1 MATVVEAIGTGSTGA
16 GLFSEREQEGFAPH
30 SPHPAGVEANTTG
43 DEVPKQAVS
52 PERIVDYIAD
62 PETIESNRRLMSALG
77 IAVVIILVQSA
88 FNLTLYLRRPDRI
101 VVDRTAGGDR
111 VVTMNNREYGLTDSV
126 SFTPDELTAGDKKY
140 LASLFVKLYYG
151 NNPDIR
157 DRQLNEA
164 IGLMVASRGRE
175 LFEYLRR
182 NRVLEQ
188 QATESW
194 QARWTEQQ
202 VWVDQSD
209 PFTVH
214 IIGTQ
219 NLTRVIS
226 QRPVE
231 ETHQLNLT
239 VRLAR
244 DELGRDDRN
253 RRTGYQIT
261 WFGWD
266 ELQNAPAAATTAT
279 TSTTTAAPPPS
290 RTAANGGGSRSN
302 SNARPSGT

>member
-1 MATVVEAIGTGSTGA
+1 MATATETTNAQRAGV
-16 GLFSEREQEGFAPH
+16 GLFDKKSLDGDAAQARPKLPTDLEQEDADRALSH
-30 SPHPAGVEANTTG
+30 SA
-43 DEVPKQAVS
+43 
-52 PERIVDYIAD
+52 ERIVDYVAD
-62 PETIESNRRLMSALG
+62 PDTVESNRRLIGALG
-77 IAVVIILVQSA
+77 VCVIIILVQAA

-111 VVTMNNREYGLTDSV
+111 VVVMNNREYGLTDNVGFS
-126 SFTPDELTAGDKKY
+126 PDEPTAGDKKF
-140 LASLFVKLYYG
+140 LVSRFLELYYG

-164 IGLMVASRGRE
+164 IQLMVAARGRE
-175 LFEYLRR
+175 FFEYLRR

-188 QATESW
+188 QSAESW

-202 VWVDQSD
+202 IWVDQSD

-214 IIGTQ
+214 VIGTQ
-219 NLTRVIS
+219 ALTRVIN

-239 VRLAR
+239 VKVAR

-253 RRTGYQIT
+253 RRSGYQIT
-261 WFGWD
+261 WFGWE
-266 ELQNAPAAATTAT
+266 ELQNAQGSQASSQPTTGGATT
-279 TSTTTAAPPPS
+279 TTT
-290 RTAANGGGSRSN
+290 T
-302 SNARPSGT
+302 RPAGN

>member
-1 MATVVEAIGTGSTGA
+1 MATAVEVIEQGRTAA
-16 GLFSEREQEGFAPH
+16 GLFDERREDADAPQARAGHRTDVESDMSEGESASRAC
-30 SPHPAGVEANTTG
+30 
-43 DEVPKQAVS
+43 S
-52 PERIVDYIAD
+52 PEHIVDYVAD
-62 PETIESNRRLMSALG
+62 PDTTEANRRLIGALG
-77 IAVVIILVQSA
+77 ICVIIILVQAA

-111 VVTMNNREYGLTDSV
+111 IVVMNNREYGLTDGVAFS
-126 SFTPDELTAGDKKY
+126 PDELTAGDKKY
-140 LASLFVKLYYG
+140 LASHFLNLYYG

-164 IGLMVASRGRE
+164 IQLMVASRGRE
-175 LFEYLRR
+175 LFEHLRR

-188 QATESW
+188 QSAESW
-194 QARWTEQQ
+194 QARWTQQ
-202 VWVDQSD
+202 QIWIDQAD

-214 IIGTQ
+214 VIGTQ
-219 NLTRVIS
+219 NLTRVVN

-261 WFGWD
+261 WFGWE
-266 ELQNAPAAATTAT
+266 ELQSAPA
-279 TSTTTAAPPPS
+279 TSQ
-290 RTAANGGGSRSN
+290 
-302 SNARPSGT
+302 

>member
-1 MATVVEAIGTGSTGA
+1 MATAVDVIEQGRTAA
-16 GLFSEREQEGFAPH
+16 GLFGERSKDEDATQARVPHRTDVQSDAGEGESALRV
-30 SPHPAGVEANTTG
+30 G
-43 DEVPKQAVS
+43 S

-62 PETIESNRRLMSALG
+62 PETVEANRRLIGALG
-77 IAVVIILVQSA
+77 VCVCIILVQAA

-111 VVTMNNREYGLTDSV
+111 VVVMNNREYGLTDNVAFS
-126 SFTPDELTAGDKKY
+126 PDELTAGDKKY
-140 LASLFVKLYYG
+140 LASHFLNLYYG

-164 IGLMVASRGRE
+164 IQLMVASRGRE
-175 LFEYLRR
+175 LFEHLRR

-188 QATESW
+188 QSAESW

-202 VWVDQSD
+202 IWIDQAD

-214 IIGTQ
+214 VIGTQ
-219 NLTRVIS
+219 NLTRVVN

-261 WFGWD
+261 WFGWE
-266 ELQNAPAAATTAT
+266 ELQSAPAA
-279 TSTTTAAPPPS
+279 SQQS
-290 RTAANGGGSRSN
+290 RTAAPNGT

>member
-1 MATVVEAIGTGSTGA
+1 MATAVDVIEQGRTAA
-16 GLFSEREQEGFAPH
+16 GLFDERREDAGTPHARAAHRTDVESDTSEGESALR
-30 SPHPAGVEANTTG
+30 V
-43 DEVPKQAVS
+43 DS
-52 PERIVDYIAD
+52 PERIVDYVAD
-62 PETIESNRRLMSALG
+62 PETVEANRRLIGALG
-77 IAVVIILVQSA
+77 VCVVIILVQAA

-111 VVTMNNREYGLTDSV
+111 VVVMNNREYGLTDSV
-126 SFTPDELTAGDKKY
+126 GFSPDELTAGDKKY
-140 LASLFVKLYYG
+140 LASHFLNLYYG

-164 IGLMVASRGRE
+164 IQLMVASRGRE
-175 LFEYLRR
+175 LFEHLRR

-188 QATESW
+188 QSAESW

-202 VWVDQSD
+202 IWIDQAD

-214 IIGTQ
+214 VIGTQ
-219 NLTRVIS
+219 NLTRIVN

-261 WFGWD
+261 WFGWE
-266 ELQNAPAAATTAT
+266 ELQSAPA
-279 TSTTTAAPPPS
+279 TSQQSQTAAP
-290 RTAANGGGSRSN
+290 NGT

>member
-1 MATVVEAIGTGSTGA
+1 MATATDVIGSRIAGA
-16 GLFSEREQEGFAPH
+16 HPFVEREREAVI
-30 SPHPAGVEANTTG
+30 SNNAGAETIAA
-43 DEVPKQAVS
+43 QADASAV
-52 PERIVDYIAD
+52 ERIVDYVAD
-62 PETIESNRRLMSALG
+62 PETVEANRRLMGALG
-77 IAVVIILVQSA
+77 ICVVIILVQAA

-111 VVTMNNREYGLTDSV
+111 VVVMNNREYGLTDSV
-126 SFTPDELTAGDKKY
+126 GFSPDEPSAGDKKY
-140 LASLFVKLYYG
+140 LVSQFLNLYYS

-164 IGLMVASRGRE
+164 IQLMIAARGRE
-175 LFEYLRR
+175 LFDYLRR

-188 QATESW
+188 QSAESW

-202 VWVDQSD
+202 IWIDQSD

-214 IIGTQ
+214 VIGTQ
-219 NLTRVIS
+219 ALTRVVN

-244 DELGRDDRN
+244 DELGRDERN
-253 RRTGYQIT
+253 KRTGYQIT
-261 WFGWD
+261 WFGWE
-266 ELQNAPAAATTAT
+266 ELQSAPNQPPQSQAAA
-279 TSTTTAAPPPS
+279 PD
-290 RTAANGGGSRSN
+290 G
-302 SNARPSGT
+302 NARPSGN